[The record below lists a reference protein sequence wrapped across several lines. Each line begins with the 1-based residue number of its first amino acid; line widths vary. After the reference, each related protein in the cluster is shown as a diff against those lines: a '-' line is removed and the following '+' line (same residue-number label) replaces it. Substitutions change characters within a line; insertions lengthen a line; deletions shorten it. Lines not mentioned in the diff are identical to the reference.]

1 VPAGVSPRA
10 FFFFLPPGGL
20 LHKQGPRR
28 SRIRGDPLPHSHNTP
43 VVTPCFLQEGQERE
57 QEVPHNTKHLPLFSR
72 GGLDASWSQPSGLA
86 PVSV

>member
-1 VPAGVSPRA
+1 MCLGDYV
-10 FFFFLPPGGL
+10 FFVLFLFLPGGL

-28 SRIRGDPLPHSHNTP
+28 SRIRGDPLPHSHNTL
-43 VVTPCFLQEGQERE
+43 VATSCFLQDGQVRE

-72 GGLDASWSQPSGLA
+72 GGLGASWSQPSGLA